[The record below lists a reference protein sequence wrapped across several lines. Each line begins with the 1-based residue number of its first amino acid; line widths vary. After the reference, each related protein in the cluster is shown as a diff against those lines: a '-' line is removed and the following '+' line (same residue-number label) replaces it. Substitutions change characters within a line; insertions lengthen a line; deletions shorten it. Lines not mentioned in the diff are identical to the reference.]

1 MLNKNSKNNFQILI
15 IDDDKEYNDRLLNN
29 LKKLEYSCVQAFNL
43 EDGKSQV
50 SNHGQNLG
58 LVILNIDIKD
68 IEPEQYIKFIE
79 DNTEAKIIN
88 ISFHDN
94 NDKREKFF
102 KYGILDYHL
111 KSTPIEHI
119 VDDID
124 ESIQRLFTNK
134 NETVLVIDDSK
145 VVCFVIK
152 NILEVKNYNVVT
164 ALNAKDGIEI
174 IKNQDITLLILDMEL
189 PDMHGLELLGYL
201 RTENMLRDFP
211 VLVLSASDNP
221 SDVRNALKNGSS
233 DYLRK
238 PFMFEEFLLKID
250 LWVKSSRTQKTI
262 NDQNKQIEQNLQSFQ
277 YLVNA
282 TMEALFIFEKNIC
295 TEVNDEALK
304 LIGIQNKEELIGK
317 EIFNIFP
324 DVSTEH
330 QKELLDDTVD
340 HFFEDILINSEGKNL
355 QVQIK
360 EKNTNIKDKDL
371 KIIAVMDITSIKQKE
386 KILSHQTKMASM
398 GEMIGNIAHQWR
410 QPLTAI
416 SVAAGGIKL
425 NYELDMADT
434 EETIQE
440 LDNIVENTQFLSS
453 TIEDFQNFLK
463 DNRATTM
470 FTLKDT
476 LEKTLGIIKANLA
489 SSDIHVIK
497 NINKN
502 VQINSIQ
509 NDLVQVLLNIINNA
523 GDALKQKKDILD
535 KYIIID
541 IDGDDEFAKIIIQ
554 DSAGGIPA
562 HVINKIFEPYF
573 TTKHQSKGTGL
584 GLYMTHQIV
593 VDNMNGKINVN
604 NTDFSY
610 EDKQLHGARFE
621 VLIPLS

>member
-1 MLNKNSKNNFQILI
+1 MLSNNLKNNFHILI
-15 IDDDKEYNDRLLNN
+15 VDDDKQYNDGLFKSFGN
-29 LKKLEYSCVQAFNL
+29 LGYGCTQAFDLNAA
-43 EDGKSQV
+43 KSMV
-50 SNHGQNLG
+50 ENNKTDL
-58 LVILNIDIKD
+58 IIIDID
-68 IEPEQYIKFIE
+68 SYLDDADTIIKSFEEIC
-79 DNTEAKIIN
+79 DTKIII
-88 ISFHDN
+88 ISSYDN
-94 NDKREKFF
+94 NEKRENYF

-111 KSTPIEHI
+111 KQVSIEYI

-124 ESIQRLFTNK
+124 ESIERLFTNK
-134 NETVLVIDDSK
+134 DETILLIDDSK
-145 VVCFVIK
+145 VVCAVIK
-152 NILEVKNYNVVT
+152 NILQVKNYKVLT
-164 ALNAKDGIEI
+164 ALNAKDGLDI
-174 IKNQDITLLILDMEL
+174 IKDQDISLLILDMEL
-189 PDMHGLELLGYL
+189 PDMHGIELLGHL
-201 RTENMLRDFP
+201 RKDQILNSFP
-211 VLVLSASDNP
+211 VLILSASKNP
-221 SDVRNALKNGSS
+221 ADVRNALKNGSS

-238 PFMFEEFLLKID
+238 PFMYEEFLLKID
-250 LWVKSSRTQKTI
+250 LWVKSSRIQKTI
-262 NDQNKQIEQNLQSFQ
+262 NYQKKQIEENFLSFQ
-277 YLVNA
+277 SLVNS

-295 TEVNDEALK
+295 TDLNDEALK
-304 LIGIQNKEELIGK
+304 LTGLQNKEELIGK

-324 DVSTEH
+324 DVSDEH
-330 QKELLDDTVD
+330 KKELLDDDVD
-340 HFFEDILINSEGKNL
+340 HFFEDMLVNTEGKNL

-360 EKNTNIKDKDL
+360 EKNTNIDNKGL

-434 EETIQE
+434 QETIQE
-440 LDNIVENTQFLSS
+440 LDNIVDNTQFLSS

-463 DNRATTM
+463 DNRSTTQ

-489 SSDIHVIK
+489 SSDIHVVK
-497 NINKN
+497 NIINN

-523 GDALKQKKDILD
+523 GDALKQKKELEH

-541 IDGDDEFAKIIIQ
+541 IDGDDKYAKIIIQ
-554 DSAGGIPA
+554 DSAGGIPDN
-562 HVINKIFEPYF
+562 VINKIFEPYF

-593 VDNMNGKINVN
+593 VDNMHGEINVDN
-604 NTDFSY
+604 LDFLH
-610 EDKQLHGARFE
+610 EGHELHGARFE
-621 VLIPLS
+621 VLIPLK